1 MRMALLIGV
10 LVAAVG
16 CGAAQSSSS
25 ALPDTQ
31 LTMSLWAQG
40 HGKGE
45 PTRWTLRCNP
55 AGGTLPRPAA
65 ACRRLAA
72 MTAPFAPLRDDL
84 VCTDLYG
91 GPQQAVIAGRH
102 QGRRIWVLLSARN
115 GCEIARWNQLA
126 FLVGGRSAGGGA

>member
-1 MRMALLIGV
+1 MALLIGV

-16 CGAAQSSSS
+16 CGAAQTRR
-25 ALPDTQ
+25 PPRRTQ

-55 AGGTLPRPAA
+55 AGGTLSRPAA

-72 MTAPFAPLRDDL
+72 MKAPFAPLRDDL

-91 GPQQAVIAGRH
+91 GPQQAVIAGRY
-102 QGRRIWVLLSARN
+102 QGPEDL
-115 GCEIARWNQLA
+115 
-126 FLVGGRSAGGGA
+126 GAPLGAERL

>member
-1 MRMALLIGV
+1 MALLIGI

-55 AGGTLPRPAA
+55 AGGTLSRPAA

-72 MTAPFAPLRDDL
+72 MKAPFAPLRDDL

-91 GPQQAVIAGRH
+91 GPQQALIAGRY

-126 FLVGGRSAGGGA
+126 FLVGGRSAAGGA